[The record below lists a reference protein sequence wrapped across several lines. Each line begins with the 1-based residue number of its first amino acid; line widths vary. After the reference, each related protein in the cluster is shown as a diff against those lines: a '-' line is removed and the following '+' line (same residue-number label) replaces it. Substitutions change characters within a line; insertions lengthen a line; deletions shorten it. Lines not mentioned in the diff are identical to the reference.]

1 MDLTS
6 LMRNQRKVYEKE
18 LNIII
23 PIAYMFLWCG
33 KAVEMN
39 EKQYI

>member
-1 MDLTS
+1 
-6 LMRNQRKVYEKE
+6 MRNQRKVYEKE

-23 PIAYMFLWCG
+23 PIAYQFLWCR